1 MNYAKNIERLNFY
14 PLGNS
19 TFFMKKQIQ
28 KDKKI
33 RKLFNQQESNNI
45 ILKSI
50 IKNENLSLLVKWNA
64 TLKFLG
70 TQNKTQFVNRCILT
84 NRKAKFNRIFKKFS
98 RLSFLILARSSE
110 ISGLKKSSW

>member
-1 MNYAKNIERLNFY
+1 
-14 PLGNS
+14 
-19 TFFMKKQIQ
+19 MKKQTQ

-33 RKLFNQQESNNI
+33 RRLFNQQELNYV

-50 IKNENLSLLVKWNA
+50 IKNENLSLIIKWNA
-64 TLKFLG
+64 IAKLSNFLG
-70 TQNKTQFVNRCILT
+70 NYTKTRFVNRCVIT

-98 RLSFLILARSSE
+98 RLSFLNLARSGT